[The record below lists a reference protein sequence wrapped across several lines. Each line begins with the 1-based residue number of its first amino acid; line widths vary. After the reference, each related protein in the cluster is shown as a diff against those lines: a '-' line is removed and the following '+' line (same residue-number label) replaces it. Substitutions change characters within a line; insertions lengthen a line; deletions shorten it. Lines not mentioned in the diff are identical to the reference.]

1 MIVWKLYDD
10 ERPIYKFDSWEHV
23 LHNIL
28 QNGNLPTLL
37 IYEKK
42 SKLNEHLS
50 EKPLNV
56 AQLRDLQNKA
66 MDLQSTIDDFEKMQM
81 SNEMDFQDN
90 KKSQD

>member
-1 MIVWKLYDD
+1 MLKAVVCFVGAHYFSFVKSMQDNRIVWKLYDD

-42 SKLNEHLS
+42 TKLNEHLS
-50 EKPLNV
+50 EMPLNA
-56 AQLRDLQNKA
+56 AQLRD
-66 MDLQSTIDDFEKMQM
+66 F
-81 SNEMDFQDN
+81 
-90 KKSQD
+90 

>member
-1 MIVWKLYDD
+1 MLKAVVCFVGAHYFSFVKSEQDKQIVWKLYDD

-42 SKLNEHLS
+42 SKLNDHLS
-50 EKPLNV
+50 EKPLNA
-56 AQLRDLQNKA
+56 AQLRDL
-66 MDLQSTIDDFEKMQM
+66 
-81 SNEMDFQDN
+81 
-90 KKSQD
+90 